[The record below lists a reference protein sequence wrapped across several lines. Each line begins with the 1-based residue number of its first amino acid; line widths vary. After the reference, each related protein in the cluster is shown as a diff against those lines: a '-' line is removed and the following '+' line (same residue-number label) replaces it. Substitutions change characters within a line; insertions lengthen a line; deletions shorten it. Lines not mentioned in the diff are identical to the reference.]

1 MNQSPSPDC
10 SLRIGYQGE
19 EHSYSHRATGELF
32 PGSPSRGFL
41 SFGAAFSA
49 LADGLVDRLVLPIE
63 NSTTGSVLEVLD
75 RLTAADASIAAEH
88 LVRVSHALLGRPGA
102 RLEDVRRVLSHP
114 EALAQ
119 ARDLLAARGWKP
131 VPVGDTAG
139 AVREV
144 ARRGDPEEAALAPP
158 ESGPPHGLEPL
169 LSDVADRAHNT
180 TRFVV
185 LVPGPPTVGPDSDK
199 TSLSFS
205 TEHRPGALALA
216 ITELGLRGANL
227 TRIESRPTDTAW
239 SYRFYVDLI
248 HQPGP
253 EGLARILHPRPSAMN
268 DLIHLGTFRS
278 RNGGGAA
285 APGTAT

>member
-1 MNQSPSPDC
+1 MTSSFAAGS
-10 SLRIGYQGE
+10 SLTIGYQGE

-32 PGSPSRGFL
+32 PNSASRGFL

-49 LADGLVDRLVLPIE
+49 LADGVVDRLVLPIE
-63 NSTTGSVLEVLD
+63 NSTTGSVIEVLD
-75 RLTAADASIAAEH
+75 RLTVADASIVAEH

-144 ARRGDPEEAALAPP
+144 AERGDPEEAALAPP
-158 ESGPPHGLEPL
+158 ESGPPHGLQSL
-169 LSDVADRAHNT
+169 LSDVVDRAHNT

-185 LVPGPPTVGPDSDK
+185 LVPGSPVIGPDDDK
-199 TSLSFS
+199 TSLAFS
-205 TEHRPGALALA
+205 TQHRPGALALA

-248 HQPGP
+248 HQAGP
-253 EGLARILHPRPSAMN
+253 EGLVRILHPRPSAMN
-268 DLIHLGTFRS
+268 DLIHLGTFKS
-278 RNGGGAA
+278 ANGGKV
-285 APGTAT
+285 